1 MPKDFISIEEAYKTI
16 LNGGV
21 GVLPTD
27 TLYGLVAKAN
37 NADAVSRLYAL
48 KDRENK
54 PGTVIAQNI
63 DQLVELGLKRR
74 YLRAV
79 NKYWPGPVSVIIPT
93 GPNLSYLHQGKF
105 SLAVRIPNDPN
116 LTKLLSVTGP
126 LLTTSAN
133 APGKPPATNIDE
145 AKQYF
150 GNKVDFYVDGGPNN
164 GQPSTVIR
172 VVDDVIEILR
182 QGKTRINEQT
192 GEVIDHDI

>member
-1 MPKDFISIEEAYKTI
+1 MSKDFISIEEAYKTI

-37 NADAVSRLYAL
+37 NADAVSRLYKL

-74 YLRAV
+74 YLQAV
-79 NKYWPGPVSVIIPT
+79 NKYWPGSVSVVIPT
-93 GPNLSYLHQGKF
+93 GPNLPYLHQGKF

-150 GNKVDFYVDGGPNN
+150 GNKVDFWISKYSTTWHFKR
-164 GQPSTVIR
+164 GQPIALDYATYFNAFRDYLYSYQLWIR
-172 VVDDVIEILR
+172 
-182 QGKTRINEQT
+182 TSF
-192 GEVIDHDI
+192 